1 MKTLT
6 SNNKPILK
14 LISINQYVILKS
26 IQVPKSYLFDY
37 ILGMA
42 QNVHA
47 INGHFLREP
56 LIIHFLVIPLLDR
69 GIHVVNFLW
78 IPAFAGMTEISCM
91 ANF

>member
-26 IQVPKSYLFDY
+26 IQNTDQKCGKDSIQVPKSYLFDY

-47 INGHFLREP
+47 ING
-56 LIIHFLVIPLLDR
+56 
-69 GIHVVNFLW
+69 
-78 IPAFAGMTEISCM
+78 TS
-91 ANF
+91 